1 MLFLN
6 PLQSLWTA
14 WQSQGCAVTSLLVIV
29 LLAWS
34 SSTSVEQKTLDLMRR
49 EPLIDGHNDLAL
61 QLRINYNN
69 RLSTIDLHNLSKT
82 HTDIER
88 LKAGHVG
95 AQMWSAYVLCSSQD
109 KDAVRLTLEQID
121 VIKRMCSNYEELE
134 LVTSST
140 AVRETKKIGCLIA
153 IEGGHSIDSS
163 LPALRMFYDLG
174 VRSLALT
181 HTCNTPWAETSSTI
195 HRVHQRD
202 ISLTEFGKSD
212 HMTLTLQYCQSSH
225 FTSCLQEVV
234 KEMNRL
240 GMMIDLSHSSVSTAR
255 AVLLISRAPVIFSH
269 SSASAV
275 CNSPRNVPDDLLQLL
290 KENRGIVMVNLY
302 SQFVA
307 CGNKANIATVADH
320 FDHIKKI
327 AGPESIGI
335 GGDYDGARG
344 FPEGLEDVSKYP
356 ALIQELLQRDWTEQ
370 ELAGVLRGNFLRVF
384 EQVERVRDELQAEP
398 ASEKEISLKEV
409 DNPCRSNLR
418 TLLPSSGSLGRHH
431 PSASLPL
438 PFLLFFLIVL

>member
-1 MLFLN
+1 M
-6 PLQSLWTA
+6 W
-14 WQSQGCAVTSLLVIV
+14 
-29 LLAWS
+29 
-34 SSTSVEQKTLDLMRR
+34 EHR
-49 EPLIDGHNDLAL
+49 HNDLAL

-69 RLSTIDLHNLSKT
+69 RLSTINLHNLSKT

-95 AQMWSAYVLCSSQD
+95 AQMWSAYVLCSSQN

-121 VIKRMCSNYEELE
+121 VIKRMCSSYEELE

-181 HTCNTPWAETSSTI
+181 HTCNTPCIYRNMVICS
-195 HRVHQRD
+195 
-202 ISLTEFGKSD
+202 
-212 HMTLTLQYCQSSH
+212 Y
-225 FTSCLQEVV
+225 EVV

-240 GMMIDLSHSSVSTAR
+240 GMMIDLSHSSMSTAR

-290 KENRGIVMVNLY
+290 KKNRGIVMVNLY
-302 SQFVA
+302 SRFVA
-307 CGNKANIATVADH
+307 CGKKANIATVADH

-327 AGPESIGI
+327 AGSESIGI

-384 EQVERVRDELQAEP
+384 EQVERV
-398 ASEKEISLKEV
+398 SLKGIHLIYSIWKWLGALENV
-409 DNPCRSNLR
+409 GVFGVYERQRAGSGTWFRRSWK
-418 TLLPSSGSLGRHH
+418 
-431 PSASLPL
+431 
-438 PFLLFFLIVL
+438 

>member
-6 PLQSLWTA
+6 PIQSLWTA
-14 WQSQGCAVTSLLVIV
+14 WQSQGCTVTSLLVIV

-121 VIKRMCSNYEELE
+121 VIKRMCSNSEELE

-202 ISLTEFGKSD
+202 ISLTEFGK
-212 HMTLTLQYCQSSH
+212 
-225 FTSCLQEVV
+225 EVV

-269 SSASAV
+269 SSASTV

-302 SQFVA
+302 SRFVA

-418 TLLPSSGSLGRHH
+418 ALLPSSGSLGRHH

-438 PFLLFFLIVL
+438 PLLLLFLIVF

>member
-1 MLFLN
+1 
-6 PLQSLWTA
+6 
-14 WQSQGCAVTSLLVIV
+14 
-29 LLAWS
+29 
-34 SSTSVEQKTLDLMRR
+34 
-49 EPLIDGHNDLAL
+49 HNDLAL

-69 RLSTIDLHNLSKT
+69 RLSTINLHNLSKT

-195 HRVHQRD
+195 HRVHQRNS
-202 ISLTEFGKSD
+202 SLTEFGK
-212 HMTLTLQYCQSSH
+212 
-225 FTSCLQEVV
+225 EVV

-290 KENRGIVMVNLY
+290 IPSRFCHFE
-302 SQFVA
+302 SVA
-307 CGNKANIATVADH
+307 CVLFSEKERRH
-320 FDHIKKI
+320 C
-327 AGPESIGI
+327 
-335 GGDYDGARG
+335 DGEPVQPVCGLWEKSEHRHSSR

-384 EQVERVRDELQAEP
+384 EQVERV
-398 ASEKEISLKEV
+398 SLKGMNLIYSIWKWLGALENV
-409 DNPCRSNLR
+409 GGFGVYKRQRAGSGTWFRRSWK
-418 TLLPSSGSLGRHH
+418 
-431 PSASLPL
+431 
-438 PFLLFFLIVL
+438 